1 MGIGTVRVTLI
12 GQGAIPLGW
21 PIVGGTIGQDEGRF
35 DLSIENRAIENR
47 EHESTA

>member
-21 PIVGGTIGQDEGRF
+21 PIVGGTIGQGEGRF
-35 DLSIENRAIENR
+35 DLSIENR
-47 EHESTA
+47 EHGSIACS